1 MVQMSRV
8 FDVSIVTDIHIS
20 LFSLFS
26 MVSLM
31 VKAAIALVPA
41 VIIVAVL
48 WAAVM
53 GMLAAP

>member
-8 FDVSIVTDIHIS
+8 FDV
-20 LFSLFS
+20 S